1 MRSIINLLF
10 SLFLSLTFGQNQVPE
25 AITLAEAI
33 DYGLANNRSIVNANR
48 EVQKAFKERWNT
60 IAIGLPQVSSSVDY
74 QNFIEL
80 PVSLVPAEFFGG
92 QEGEFAEL
100 RFGTQQNFVA
110 GVRVSQLLFDG
121 SYLVG
126 LEASKVYLDISKNV
140 LEKTEIE
147 VRKSIVNT
155 YAAVLLAQENVRIL
169 KQNNAQLEKNLM
181 DLRALFQ
188 NGFQEEESV
197 EQLRLTLAEINTQL
211 RYADNL
217 AQITLKMLKLLL
229 GISIESPLTLTDHL
243 ENLIDDGLFQ
253 SPSDL
258 EETLENNIDIKIAE
272 NNLASEAL
280 LYKLEQSKSLPKL
293 AAFLNGNYSG
303 FGNEFN
309 FFESDQKWFGS
320 SLFGVSLQIPLFSSF
335 GKSALRQ
342 KAKISVAQA
351 QTELEETQSK
361 IALEMATAKNDYQL
375 AVETYFTAKENV
387 ALAENIE
394 QKNQTK
400 YFEGLVTSFELREAQ
415 LQLYGAQQSYL
426 QSIQNMIAKK
436 AALIALLNLPQE

>member
-1 MRSIINLLF
+1 MKLIKNLLF
-10 SLFLSLTFGQNQVPE
+10 FLLFASSYGQAQVPE
-25 AITLAEAI
+25 AVTLAQAI
-33 DYGLANNRSIVNANR
+33 DYGLINNRAIVNANR
-48 EVQKAFKERWNT
+48 EVQKAYKERWNT

-92 QEGEFAEL
+92 QKGEFAEL

-110 GVRVSQLLFDG
+110 GVRVNQLLFDG

-126 LEASKVYLDISKNV
+126 LEASKVYLDISKNG

-155 YAAVLLAQENVRIL
+155 YASVLLAQENVRL
-169 KQNNAQLEKNLM
+169 LEKNKAQLDSNLM
-181 DLRALFQ
+181 DLRALLK

-211 RYADNL
+211 RYAQNL
-217 AQITLKMLKLLL
+217 EQITLNMMKLLL
-229 GISIESPLTLTDHL
+229 GIAIENPLHLTDRL

-253 SPSDL
+253 STPPAD
-258 EETLENNIDIKIAE
+258 EQMVNNIDVKIAE

-280 LYKLEQSKSLPKL
+280 LYKLEQSKSMPRLS
-293 AAFLNGNYSG
+293 AFVNGNYSG
-303 FGNEFN
+303 FGDKFN
-309 FFESDQKWFGS
+309 FFNADQKWFGS
-320 SLFGVSLQIPLFSSF
+320 SLLGVSLQVPLFSSF

-342 KAKISVAQA
+342 KAKIAVAQA
-351 QTELEETQSK
+351 QTELEETQSRVALD
-361 IALEMATAKNDYQL
+361 IAAAQNDYQL
-375 AVETYFTAKENV
+375 AVETYFTSKENV

-400 YFEGLVTSFELREAQ
+400 YFEGLVSSFELREAQ
-415 LQLYGAQQSYL
+415 LQLYGAQQKYL
-426 QSIQNMIAKK
+426 QSIQNIIAKK

>member
-1 MRSIINLLF
+1 MKSIVNLLF
-10 SLFLSLTFGQNQVPE
+10 LLLLSLSFGQNQVPE
-25 AITLAEAI
+25 AITLTQAI
-33 DYGLANNRSIVNANR
+33 DFGLANNRSIVNANR
-48 EVQKAFKERWNT
+48 EVQKAYKERWNT
-60 IAIGLPQVSSSVDY
+60 IAIGLPQVTSSVDY

-92 QEGEFAEL
+92 QKGEFAEL

-110 GVRVSQLLFDG
+110 GVRVNQLLFDG

-169 KQNNAQLEKNLM
+169 KQNNAQLEENLM
-181 DLRALFQ
+181 ELRALFQ

-211 RYADNL
+211 RYAENL

-229 GISIESPLTLTDHL
+229 GIAIESPLTLTDQL

-253 SPSDL
+253 SPSQT

-280 LYKLEQSKSLPKL
+280 LYKLEQSKSLPRL
-293 AAFLNGNYSG
+293 TAFLNGNYSG

-309 FFESDQKWFGS
+309 FFNVNQKWFGS
-320 SLFGVSLQIPLFSSF
+320 SLLGVSLQVPIFSSF

-342 KAKISVAQA
+342 KAKIAVAQA
-351 QTELEETQSK
+351 QTQLEETQSR

-375 AVETYFTAKENV
+375 AVETYYTAKENV

-436 AALIALLNLPQE
+436 AALIALLNILQE